1 MVLTASVSGS
11 LKRTALTASGAGSLK
26 RTVLTASCV
35 LYTQVSKMFDGKE
48 FCVING
54 PKGLSKEDMERK
66 IAEVCG
72 GRTYMYVYVY
82 R

>member
-1 MVLTASVSGS
+1 
-11 LKRTALTASGAGSLK
+11 
-26 RTVLTASCV
+26 
-35 LYTQVSKMFDGKE
+35 MFEGKE

-72 GRTYMYVYVY
+72 SSTCICICYEPSCSVFLPLAWREFCPEPRARHLLCAGAQSTRFEFN
-82 R
+82 